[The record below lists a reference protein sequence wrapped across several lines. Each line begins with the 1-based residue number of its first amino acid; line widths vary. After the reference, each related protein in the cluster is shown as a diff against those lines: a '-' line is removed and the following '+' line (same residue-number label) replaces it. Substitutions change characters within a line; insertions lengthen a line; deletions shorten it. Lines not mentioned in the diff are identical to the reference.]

1 MTVHPVAA
9 GGFSSAASSYARIRP
24 AYARAAVGEVA
35 DAARSVGTG
44 ARLLD
49 VAAGTGILTGQLAR
63 LGLDVTAVEPLDPM
77 ARHLVRAVPAAP
89 AVLGAAEA
97 LPLRSGTFDVCTVAQ
112 AFHWFDAP
120 AALTEL
126 ARVLVPGG
134 ELFLLWNARDASEP
148 WVAALTDLVEAR
160 TGGRPYD
167 DHREQPWDD
176 LIAASA
182 RFGPLETRRWPN
194 PVPTDVDGVL
204 ERLRSTSFVATL
216 APSAR
221 EALLVEAG
229 ELLTD
234 RFGLSGR
241 FTYPHDT
248 VLHRCRRLD

>member
-1 MTVHPVAA
+1 MTLHPVVA
-9 GGFSSAASSYARIRP
+9 GGFAAASASYARIRP

-35 DAARSVGTG
+35 DAARARGPG

-63 LGLDVTAVEPLDPM
+63 LGLDVTALEPLDEM
-77 ARHLVRAVPAAP
+77 ARHAVRAVPAAP
-89 AVLGAAEA
+89 VVRGVAEA
-97 LPLRSGTFDVCTVAQ
+97 LPFRSAAFDLCTVAQ
-112 AFHWFDAP
+112 AFHWFDAA
-120 AALTEL
+120 AALEEL

-134 ELFLLWNARDASEP
+134 ELFLLWNARDVTEP
-148 WVAALTDLVEAR
+148 WVAELTDLVEAR

-167 DHREQPWDD
+167 DHREQPWDAVV
-176 LIAASA
+176 AASG

-204 ERLRSTSFVATL
+204 ERLRSTSFVAML
-216 APSAR
+216 SPSDR
-221 EALLVEAG
+221 EALLAEARD
-229 ELLTD
+229 LLTG

-248 VLHRCRRLD
+248 VLHRCRRPD